1 MMLLYYRD
9 VVGPGGE
16 LTMRLAQI
24 KRRLENLQYFAYNDV
39 STLPRFQAAVCIYQA
54 PSDYSAKIAKGD
66 LGIGDVWANPGETA
80 FLTFQGDYKQKGQ
93 FFDFVLNG
101 EGCLFV
107 DGKPYAGLDNNHRY
121 LPIPEGWHNYHIE
134 VYNLYDKPQ
143 IIKRAHIVKLNENLA
158 KLTLLG
164 LEAVKLA
171 ENSNILIAKEMEKI
185 FSNVLGQFPPNVS
198 VDQAEEIATDALDK
212 VKLAL
217 SQYSNNKLPGKLT
230 FIPQSH
236 IDLAWLWPEKET
248 VRKISRTFSTAL
260 RLGEIYDEFIFH
272 QSQPQLFAH
281 AKEYYPELYKDV
293 QKAIRDGKFEL
304 VGGMWVEPDCNI
316 PAGESLVRQL
326 LYGKKFYQ
334 EEFGY
339 VSEVEW
345 LPDVFGFS
353 PSLPQLFLDA
363 ETKAFMTIKTGW
375 NDTNSMPDSVFNWRG
390 IDGSEIPVFMPSA
403 LNEDV
408 DVPSVLKAMESA
420 QRSTTVPEVAQLIGF
435 GDGGGGV
442 TIDQMEKG
450 RLLKF
455 LPALPEIEFGSIKEY
470 IKENIIAK
478 PIKNTWDGELYL
490 ELHRGTLTTHAKN
503 KKWNRQLEFAVRDS
517 EILASFAHELG
528 AEYPTQELNKAWQ
541 LILKN
546 QMHDILPGSS
556 ITEVYADSKKDYLE
570 VDHLL
575 SDVKLAASKYL
586 ANLIKTKKDVLKSY
600 VVYNT
605 LAFARTV
612 LIKIEEVP
620 EDSHFIDSQGQL
632 LTSQKLIDGASLVEV
647 SLPMMGYATIY
658 AVSGKVSFDNPFV
671 ISETELSNGLVSVIL
686 GDKGSISEVIDLK
699 KSETIIKNTEH
710 HLQFFDDRP
719 LRWDAWEIDSDY
731 QEMQWGPDSLVSIT
745 KKENGPLCASLE
757 LTWVMNKSTIRQ
769 ELILYRNSTRIDFC
783 TNVDWHE
790 NHVLFKTGF
799 ETAIRSR
806 YATYDVAFGNYKR
819 PTFRNTSWER
829 AQFEVAAHKWADL
842 ADASHGVSLLN
853 NCKYGY
859 DITGSRIRLSLLRS
873 PQYPDPDADRGEHSF
888 IYSLFLHNDTSL
900 EETTKEAY
908 NLNLDPVVVEA
919 AEKESFL
926 PEEKSFITY
935 KGQGILLDSIK
946 LSEDKNGYI
955 LRFFESR
962 GGSDSLRITTGV
974 KQLLPVNLLEKA
986 KPTDKENALH
996 FRPFQVK
1003 SYRTDSILEK

>member
-1 MMLLYYRD
+1 
-9 VVGPGGE
+9 
-16 LTMRLAQI
+16 MRLAQI
-24 KRRLENLQYFAYNDV
+24 KRRLENLQCFAYKDV
-39 STLPRFQAAVCIYQA
+39 VTLPKFQTVVCIYQA
-54 PSDYSAKIAKGD
+54 PRNYSAKIFKGN
-66 LGIGDVWANPGETA
+66 LGVGDVWANPGETA
-80 FLTFQGDYKQKGQ
+80 FLTFQGDYKQESQ
-93 FFDFVLNG
+93 YFDFVLNG

-121 LPIPEGWHNYHIE
+121 LPIPEGWHDYQIE

-143 IIKRAHIVKLNENLA
+143 IIGRAHLVKLNDNIA
-158 KLTLLG
+158 TLTLLG

-171 ENSNILIAKEMEKI
+171 ENANILIAKEMEQI
-185 FSNVLGQFPPNVS
+185 FSNALEQFPPNVS
-198 VDQAEEIATDALDK
+198 VDKAEEIAADVLAK

-217 SQYSNNKLPGKLT
+217 SKYNNNKLPGELT
-230 FIPQSH
+230 LIPQSH

-248 VRKISRTFSTAL
+248 IRKISRTFSTAL

-272 QSQPQLFAH
+272 QSQPQLFAQ

-293 QKAIRDGKFEL
+293 QKAIKDGKIEL

-339 VSEVEW
+339 VPEVEW

-353 PSLPQLFLDA
+353 PSLPQLLLDA
-363 ETKAFMTIKTGW
+363 DTKAFMTIKTGW

-390 IDGSEIPVFMPSA
+390 IDGSEIPVFMPRT

-408 DVPSVLKAMESA
+408 DVPSVLKAMEVA
-420 QRSTTVPEVAQLIGF
+420 QRSTTVLEVAQLIGF

-442 TIDQMEKG
+442 TLSQMEKG
-450 RLLKF
+450 RLLAS
-455 LPALPEIEFGSIKEY
+455 LPALPEVKFGSVKGY
-470 IKENIIAK
+470 VKENIISK

-490 ELHRGTLTTHAKN
+490 ELHRGTLTTQAKN
-503 KKWNRQLEFAVRDS
+503 KKWNRHLEFAARDS

-528 AEYPTQELNKAWQ
+528 AEYPTQKINKAWQ

-575 SDVKLAASKYL
+575 SDVKLAASRYL
-586 ANLIKTKKDVLKSY
+586 AKQVRVKKDVLKSY

-605 LAFARTV
+605 LAFTRTV
-612 LIKIEEVP
+612 FIKIEEVP
-620 EDSHFIDSQGQL
+620 EDSHFIDSQGRL
-632 LTSQKLIDGASLVEV
+632 LTSQELIDGASLVEV
-647 SLPMMGYATIY
+647 TLPMMGYTTIY
-658 AVSGKVSFDNPFV
+658 AVRSKVSFNNPFK
-671 ISETELSNGLVSVIL
+671 ISETELSNGLVSVVI

-699 KSETIIKNTEH
+699 TAETIIKNTEH

-719 LRWDAWEIDSDY
+719 LRWDAWEIDPDY
-731 QEMQWGPDSLVSIT
+731 EEKQWGPDALVSIT
-745 KKENGPLCASLE
+745 KKEEGPLCASLE
-757 LTWVMNKSTIRQ
+757 LTWTMNKSTIRQ
-769 ELILYRNSTRIDFC
+769 ELILYRNSTRIDFH
-783 TNVDWHE
+783 TYVDWRE

-799 ETAIRSR
+799 ETTIRSR

-829 AQFEVAAHKWADL
+829 ARFEVAAQKWADI
-842 ADASHGVSLLN
+842 ADAAHGVSLLN

-873 PQYPDPDADRGEHSF
+873 PQYPAPDADRGEHSF
-888 IYSLFLHNDTSL
+888 IYSLFLHRDNSL
-900 EETTKEAY
+900 AETNKEAY
-908 NLNLDPVVVEA
+908 NLNLEPVIVEVDNL
-919 AEKESFL
+919 EKEGFL

-935 KGQGILLDSIK
+935 KGQGILLDTIK
-946 LSEDKNGYI
+946 LAEDRDGYI
-955 LRFFESR
+955 LRFFEAR
-962 GGSDSLRITTGV
+962 GGSDSLRITAGV
-974 KQLLPVNLLEKA
+974 KQLIPVNLLERA
-986 KPTDKENALH
+986 KHTNKESALQ

-1003 SYRTDSILEK
+1003 SFRTDSLLEK